1 MIDSPS
7 SGERKGMSLNVYV
20 CKCYSVAIYKLW
32 DSLLHCVTSVAHG
45 EKKTERNW
53 KVRPER
59 VIAPYVKL
67 FLPSRRTPEY
77 NGTRGTLL
85 ESART
90 TSQG

>member
-1 MIDSPS
+1 MIDSLS
-7 SGERKGMSLNVYV
+7 SGERNGKSLNISE
-20 CKCYSVAIYKLW
+20 CKRYSVAIYKLW
-32 DSLLHCVTSVAHG
+32 DSLLHCVTSAAHG